1 MASARSRI
9 EFRHGLPHADAGDL
23 RHHVVQA
30 LDVLDVERRVDVDAL
45 AQELFDIEIALGMP
59 AAGDIGMG
67 ELIDERQ
74 VRAARDQGVEIH
86 LLERVILVT
95 DGAARNDL
103 KAVEQSVGLFAA
115 MRLDH
120 ADDDIRAVL
129 RPGPGLLQHLVGLA
143 HARSGAEKDLQA
155 SGAACFLLGHGE
167 QRIWRRALVW
177 LTPLICHE
185 VVLRGLLVPAPYCV
199 PAPSKARL
207 SASTLTRGSP
217 KIPRVRPWM
226 LSATSRRTSFSG
238 KLRAFATRGT
248 WK

>member
-45 AQELFDIEIALGMP
+45 AQELFDVEIALGMP
-59 AAGDIGMG
+59 AAGDIGVG

-86 LLERVILVT
+86 LLERVILVP
-95 DGAARNDL
+95 DGAARKDL

-143 HARSGAEKDLQA
+143 HARSGAEEDLQA
-155 SGAACFLLGHGE
+155 SGAALLPS
-167 QRIWRRALVW
+167 WPRRAAHLAKDA
-177 LTPLICHE
+177 
-185 VVLRGLLVPAPYCV
+185 GLAHAADLP
-199 PAPSKARL
+199 
-207 SASTLTRGSP
+207 
-217 KIPRVRPWM
+217 
-226 LSATSRRTSFSG
+226 
-238 KLRAFATRGT
+238 
-248 WK
+248 